1 MLRFHWRLP
10 QGGERPNASRA
21 HQASLPETGLPDLD
35 VQVPFA
41 RAAEACGIDSLLL
54 DFGWSKPDPI
64 LLAAAL
70 GLATTS
76 MRFIIAHRSGLM
88 CPTTFVQQLNTLSA
102 LIGDRFSLNIVA
114 GHSPEEQRGYGDFLA
129 HDERYARTD
138 EYLAVCRAFWSDPRD
153 VTFRGRYYEVEH
165 ARLNTPFRSAARA
178 FPEIYMAGN
187 SPPARTLSVT
197 RGSCWMRLADTPDRV
212 AADAQPVI
220 AGGRDVGLRFSIVGR
235 PTRAEAVDAA
245 HALAESA
252 GARFDDRGGESRF
265 LARSDSV
272 SIRAV
277 DALANEE
284 WLTPWLWTGVVRTH
298 GAAAIALVGDP
309 DGLASAILE
318 YARAGIAQF
327 IISGWPKLDE
337 MLFFSEHVLPRV
349 RAREAAG
356 EARPAQSLMVA
367 GERC

>member
-1 MLRFHWRLP
+1 
-10 QGGERPNASRA
+10 
-21 HQASLPETGLPDLD
+21 
-35 VQVPFA
+35 
-41 RAAEACGIDSLLL
+41 
-54 DFGWSKPDPI
+54 
-64 LLAAAL
+64 
-70 GLATTS
+70 
-76 MRFIIAHRSGLM
+76 
-88 CPTTFVQQLNTLSA
+88 
-102 LIGDRFSLNIVA
+102 
-114 GHSPEEQRGYGDFLA
+114 
-129 HDERYARTD
+129 
-138 EYLAVCRAFWSDPRD
+138 
-153 VTFRGRYYEVEH
+153 
-165 ARLNTPFRSAARA
+165 
-178 FPEIYMAGN
+178 MAGN

-197 RGSCWMRLADTPDRV
+197 RGSCWMRLADTPGRV
-212 AADAQPVI
+212 AADARPVI